1 MKVLKTIK
9 NLYDTAK
16 SKIDELNQESIAIE
30 KEKNTTKAKI
40 DVQTGFSY
48 QKLAKSVLVVIALV
62 GLAWVVIT
70 IKEIIFLFFV
80 AFLFAA
86 ALDPI
91 VDKLEKYKIPRG
103 ISTIGIF
110 LVFLSVVI
118 VFIGSLI
125 PIIRTESVNIAEG
138 LKHLAEQIIAGQL
151 KLPNYLQFINENL
164 SNAFANVDPEAVVEG
179 FSQKITENSSGIAS
193 FSSGVVSTTF
203 KTIGAL
209 VSFIVSGIFV
219 MLLTY
224 FFTVDE
230 KSVDKFIHSMFP
242 AKYGSYITK
251 KTEAVKTKIG
261 QWLRGQ
267 LILMAA
273 VGTSV
278 YIGLLIIGVDYAFT
292 LALFAGLTE
301 LIPVIGPWIGL
312 IPAIPVAANI
322 SGTAV
327 LWVLILYFVVQQLEN
342 NIFVPIIMNKATGLN
357 PIIVL
362 FAMAVGFELAG
373 IIGIIVAIP
382 TTASIAIFLSDYLNK
397 SDK

>member
-1 MKVLKTIK
+1 VKVFKTIK
-9 NLYDTAK
+9 NLYDSAK
-16 SKIDELNQESIAIE
+16 SKLDELNQEAESKPTKSPE
-30 KEKNTTKAKI
+30 TKKVSVETTS
-40 DVQTGFSY
+40 FSY
-48 QKLAKSVLVVIALV
+48 QKFTKSVLIIIGLI
-62 GLAWVVIT
+62 GLAWVLIT

-103 ISTIGIF
+103 LSTLGIF
-110 LVFLSVVI
+110 LIFLSIVI

-138 LKHLAEQIIAGQL
+138 LKNLTEQIISGQL
-151 KLPNYLQFINENL
+151 KLPTYLQFINDNL
-164 SNAFANVDPEAVVEG
+164 SNAFGNVDAETVVEG
-179 FSQKITENSSGIAS
+179 FSQKISENTGSFATFSGE
-193 FSSGVVSTTF
+193 VVTTTF
-203 KTIGAL
+203 KTIGVL
-209 VSFIVSGIFV
+209 FGFVLSTIFV
-219 MLLTY
+219 LLLTY

-230 KSVDKFIHSMFP
+230 RSVDKFIHSMFP
-242 AKYGSYITK
+242 SRYGSYITK
-251 KTEAVKTKIG
+251 KTEAVKSKIG

-267 LILMAA
+267 LILMLA
-273 VGTSV
+273 VFLSV

-301 LIPVIGPWIGL
+301 LIPVIGPWLGL

-327 LWVLILYFVVQQLEN
+327 LWVLILYFVIQQLEN

-357 PIIVL
+357 PIVVL

-373 IIGIIVAIP
+373 IIGIIVSIP
-382 TTASIAIFLSDYLNK
+382 TTASIAIFLEDYLNK

>member
-9 NLYDTAK
+9 NLYDSAK
-16 SKIDELNQESIAIE
+16 ARIDELNQETETKPSSQSDSKVKAE
-30 KEKNTTKAKI
+30 TKNE
-40 DVQTGFSY
+40 FSY
-48 QKLAKSVLVVIALV
+48 QKLTKSILIIITLV
-62 GLAWVVIT
+62 GLAWILVT
-70 IKEIIFLFFV
+70 IKEVIFLFFI

-103 ISTIGIF
+103 VSTLGIF
-110 LVFLSVVI
+110 LIFLSVVI

-138 LKHLAEQIIAGQL
+138 LKNLTEQIIAGQL
-151 KLPNYLQFINENL
+151 KLPPYLQFINENL
-164 SNAFANVDPEAVVEG
+164 SNAFGNVNPEAVVEG
-179 FSQKITENSSGIAS
+179 LSQKISENTGSFAS
-193 FSSGVVSTTF
+193 FSGEVVTTTF

-209 VSFIVSGIFV
+209 FSFLLSTVFV
-219 MLLTY
+219 ALLTY

-242 AKYGSYITK
+242 SRYGSYITK
-251 KTEAVKTKIG
+251 KTQAVKTKIG

-267 LILMAA
+267 LILMVA

-322 SGTAV
+322 SGSAV

-382 TTASIAIFLSDYLNK
+382 TTASIAIFLEDYLNK
-397 SDK
+397 TDK